1 MLVRPFLDEWV
12 RTQLSDGDVE
22 SAGYFDQYRD
32 AVNRPH
38 ASLHLREPA
47 LRPAE
52 EPSELDLGEAPAAAV
67 VGDALPEW
75 RGVVHAY
82 GLCAWGSGTPLPT

>member
-1 MLVRPFLDEWV
+1 MTVCVRTPEPPVRPMLFRPFLDEWI

-22 SAGYFDQYRD
+22 SAGYLDQYRD

-38 ASLHLREPA
+38 TPLHLREPA

-52 EPSELDLGEAPAAAV
+52 EPS
-67 VGDALPEW
+67 
-75 RGVVHAY
+75 
-82 GLCAWGSGTPLPT
+82 